1 MFIFWP
7 CSEPYTQAS
16 NKRITWGCKNFHKRK
31 KQNKQKQRNNNWQEF
46 KIELKISD
54 I

>member
-7 CSEPYTQAS
+7 RSEPYTQAS
-16 NKRITWGCKNFHKRK
+16 NERITCQKRK
-31 KQNKQKQRNNNWQEF
+31 KQNKQKQRNNNWQEY
-46 KIELKISD
+46 KIKLKISV